1 MNVPEIKQR
10 YRRAMRKEE
19 IRMEGRVEL
28 EEVMV
33 RGGGHAGG
41 GWS

>member
-19 IRMEGRVEL
+19 IRIGGRVEL
-28 EEVMV
+28 EVWG
-33 RGGGHAGG
+33 GGGHAGG